1 MDVVLWILSICCLP
15 AHAIF
20 LYGLR
25 WFDRGESLHPAATGA
40 LLPPRPD
47 CSLRRPVS
55 APPRPF
61 SAPPRPFSAPLRSV
75 SAPQLSRS
83 ERIYLL

>member
-15 AHAIF
+15 GHAIWPC
-20 LYGLR
+20 GIR

-47 CSLRRPVS
+47 CYLHRPAS
-55 APPRPF
+55 GPPRPLSALPPPF
-61 SAPPRPFSAPLRSV
+61 SAPPRSV
-75 SAPQLSRS
+75 PAPQLSRS